1 MLFTLPPNDSVLAK
15 IRFTPPAKHRTGKT
29 VDDALLFGDL
39 VMLYSNEEA
48 QRLPLEAHIYHPQLN
63 LHPKVCLP
71 VCPLR
76 ARCWVAS
83 CRARLC

>member
-1 MLFTLPPNDSVLAK
+1 MENDMAALMAVTVREA
-15 IRFTPPAKHRTGKT
+15 GKT